1 MLNVE
6 EDSLQEHMHYHSLI
20 DPGHTHSYHD
30 NYAQDNNI
38 ETGNDK
44 GFYMDED
51 DVNQDHERLSESA
64 NTGISITIDGVS
76 SARTSSE
83 TRPKNMRV
91 VYIMKIC

>member
-1 MLNVE
+1 
-6 EDSLQEHMHYHSLI
+6 MHYHSLK

-30 NYAQDNNI
+30 TYAKDNNI
-38 ETGNDK
+38 NTGNDK

-64 NTGISITIDGVS
+64 STGISITIDGVS
-76 SARTSSE
+76 SARTSTE

-91 VYIMKIC
+91 VYIMKVC